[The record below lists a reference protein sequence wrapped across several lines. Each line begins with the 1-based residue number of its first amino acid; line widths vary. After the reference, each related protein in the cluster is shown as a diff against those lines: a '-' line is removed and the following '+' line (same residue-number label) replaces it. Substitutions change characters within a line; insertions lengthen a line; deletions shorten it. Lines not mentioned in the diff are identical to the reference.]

1 MAATAE
7 TMSFVYKGKNR
18 KGEKVEG
25 ELRAGNLSM
34 AKGLLRKQGII
45 STSLKK
51 NLILY
56 LAAKRR
62 KSLRQILPC
71 SLVSWRQ

>member
-25 ELRAGNLSM
+25 ELRASNLSM

-51 NLILY
+51 NLRLC

-62 KSLRQILPC
+62 KSCPAILPC

>member
-51 NLILY
+51 NLSLC
-56 LAAKRR
+56 LAVIRR
-62 KSLRQILPC
+62 KSPQATSPC